1 MKTLRSPLPFNVR
14 QMSKPRDLSIHKRMT
29 TLLMMLLMRRKVRMI
44 LQMQIKQ
51 KLRTAE
57 MMKMLIKTEML
68 L

>member
-1 MKTLRSPLPFNVR
+1 
-14 QMSKPRDLSIHKRMT
+14 MSKPRELSIHRKMM

-57 MMKMLIKTEML
+57 MMKMLIKTEMPL
-68 L
+68 